1 MLIRMD
7 YLKLKD
13 RYAEACGSMKV
24 ETVLVQFRLLDE
36 RFVNLTELLF
46 KVKPDWLNL
55 FVYSGQQD
63 QIPTRN
69 VNSNSENGKNVHQH
83 P

>member
-1 MLIRMD
+1 MYLLRDPLKILLLINE
-7 YLKLKD
+7 LI
-13 RYAEACGSMKV
+13 
-24 ETVLVQFRLLDE
+24 
-36 RFVNLTELLF
+36 NLTELLF